1 MKKLIILS
9 AMLVFA
15 SNIGFAAQDGSE
27 MSSID
32 SLRAQ
37 GYSEHT
43 LKILDTVNYMNKHG
57 NYETY
62 YVDKKENPIG
72 KFYTKAKLYTD
83 VAQDDGKFGMH
94 EINYTNSFFG
104 EETSYTTRKVKRSD
118 VENL

>member
-1 MKKLIILS
+1 MKKLIIFS

-15 SNIGFAAQDGSE
+15 SNASFAAQNSSD

-37 GYSEHT
+37 GYSELT
-43 LKILDTVNYMNKHG
+43 LKIFDNVNYMNKHG

-62 YVDKKENPIG
+62 YVDRKEHPIG

-83 VAQDDGKFGMH
+83 IAQDDNKFGRH